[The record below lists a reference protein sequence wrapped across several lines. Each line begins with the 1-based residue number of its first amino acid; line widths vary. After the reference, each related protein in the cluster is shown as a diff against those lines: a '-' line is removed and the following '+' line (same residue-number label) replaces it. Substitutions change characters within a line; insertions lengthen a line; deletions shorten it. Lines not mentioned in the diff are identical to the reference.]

1 MNTNSKR
8 LGAYLAV
15 MLLATAV
22 ATTLRTIACVKY
34 LDNASGLFSDKSL
47 VTISNAIILT
57 TILGM
62 LSYLFVATR
71 ISLRPNFSTPAT
83 YVPTGVLGVATAFL
97 GLKTIDYVLRINNYQ
112 LAFIKARSLKEL
124 ILELTTVQNV
134 ISILGLLAAILAF
147 VSIAHH
153 FLNAFITEGHSVMRA
168 YFAIATIT
176 FIALY
181 AIMIYLDTTVSVND
195 PNKSLR
201 QMSFLFAAAF
211 FLYEA
216 RISLGRE
223 MWRLYS
229 AFGLVAAT
237 LSAYTSIPGIVA
249 YYING
254 DVLSSSQYKSLA
266 SVEEY
271 ILLLAIFIF
280 IVSRLMLT
288 VLLKEDKENTLVKA
302 IAAAAANRETEVKE
316 SFDRHSEI
324 FASKQLSIF
333 ELYGSEEIPEVEEIE
348 TVTEEV
354 EVIEEEKEPVI
365 SDDVIYESIFGKMP
379 ERPEEKKEEP
389 EEEPK
394 DERDPEKIAEDL
406 LNAVAEA
413 FKDSSDI

>member
-134 ISILGLLAAILAF
+134 ISILGLLVGILAF
-147 VSIAHH
+147 ISIAHH

-302 IAAAAANRETEVKE
+302 IAAAAANREAEVKE

-348 TVTEEV
+348 TVTEEI